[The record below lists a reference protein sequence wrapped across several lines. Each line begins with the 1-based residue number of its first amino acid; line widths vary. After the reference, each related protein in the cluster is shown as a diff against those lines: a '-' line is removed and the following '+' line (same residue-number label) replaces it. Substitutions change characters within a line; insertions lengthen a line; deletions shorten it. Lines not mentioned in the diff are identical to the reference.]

1 MSRIGRE
8 KPGRGQNKRCD
19 RSTRA
24 RDAPPSRR
32 SPGRLRFWDAWDLVP
47 PRSRVAISIRRRG
60 ATWRAQLQRRS
71 NSDKYEGTS
80 NRIKSHRQLRRV
92 AARADSNFL
101 ARSIT
106 REHAPNSDRGNQR
119 FPGSPLF
126 FESVITAVDGPLP
139 VREST
144 NKNPE
149 NRESFWPR
157 IRSRAISQGRRLTP
171 RLSRGPRGRI
181 IHADPTLP
189 TIH

>member
-1 MSRIGRE
+1 MGE
-8 KPGRGQNKRCD
+8 KNQGAD
-19 RSTRA
+19 RTNGVIVQRA
-24 RDAPPSRR
+24 RATHL
-32 SPGRLRFWDAWDLVP
+32 RLDVLRGASGSGTLGISFPLVRGS
-47 PRSRVAISIRRRG
+47 RSRYAAG
-60 ATWRAQLQRRS
+60 ARHGARNCIGGLTLTNTKGHQIA
-71 NSDKYEGTS
+71 S
-80 NRIKSHRQLRRV
+80 NRIVSFGEWRR
-92 AARADSNFL
+92 ARIPIFF

-126 FESVITAVDGPLP
+126 FESVITAVDGPFNQL
-139 VREST
+139 VRES
-144 NKNPE
+144 KIPE

>member
-1 MSRIGRE
+1 MGE
-8 KPGRGQNKRCD
+8 KNQGAD
-19 RSTRA
+19 RTNGVIVQRA
-24 RDAPPSRR
+24 RATHL
-32 SPGRLRFWDAWDLVP
+32 RLDVLRGASGSGTLGISFPLVRGS
-47 PRSRVAISIRRRG
+47 RSRYAAG
-60 ATWRAQLQRRS
+60 ARHGARNCSGGL

-106 REHAPNSDRGNQR
+106 REHAPNSDRGNPR

-126 FESVITAVDGPLP
+126 FESVITAVDGPFNQP
-139 VREST
+139 VRES
-144 NKNPE
+144 KIPE